1 MGKYL
6 YIPTT
11 TRNLN
16 NILISRSISPAH
28 FYPKKGFG
36 VPRFHL
42 VDLNDNEYITYCYSD
57 KLEFSIINT
66 DYEEDPI
73 IIIIPRSYIENCTS
87 DVKKIESTTVHR
99 VRNTIEL
106 KDILECGVGFFSE
119 DARKRCEVNAEKA
132 LEIKGFHYI
141 KNILKLTSSDQK
153 SISVNDYSYKI
164 DNSTMLPDEDKLL
177 RTERLN
183 EKIKGAN
190 FCYILSLASKYKHV
204 CWISPELPKKYRHI
218 KQLLNSR
225 EVLKNIE
232 GEGVETSEIF
242 KSTSKL
248 LGPDNKLFDVIIR
261 KISEIDVVFNDDHFK
276 EKRIELLMDIGKEI
290 STITPDWADSP
301 ERKYINSFGQNL
313 TEYTKFDINQTNSS
327 VLKSLVFVFLFGRD
341 LDKMDRDL
349 ESQSIEVHGVSFLIW
364 GMFFGYCN
372 IPKTI
377 YDPIFGESKLEDRPQ
392 KVSPLIQKNS
402 FSPEE
407 RQIDGAVPIC
417 EGCNTPMTKKVNKNT
432 GHTFWACGNWRKG
445 NIPCGKTVSFKP
457 EVQPKKKIAS
467 TSLESNDL
475 RYIILDIEKNGRI
488 AVAELQ
494 KKHKSILGKR
504 KLSVICEEIEK
515 FDNRIKHEK
524 IKNKLFLVY
533 LN

>member
-57 KLEFSIINT
+57 KLEFSINNT

-87 DVKKIESTTVHR
+87 DVKQIETTTVHR

-106 KDILECGVGFFSE
+106 KDLLECGVGFFSE

-132 LEIKGFHYI
+132 LEIKGFYYI
-141 KNILKLTSSDQK
+141 KEILKLTSSDQK
-153 SISVNDYSYKI
+153 PISVNDYSYKL
-164 DNSTMLPDEDKLL
+164 DNSTELKNEDELL
-177 RTERLN
+177 RIERLN

-190 FCYILSLASKYKHV
+190 FCYTLSLASKYKHV
-204 CWISPELPKKYRHI
+204 CWISPELPKKHRYIR
-218 KQLLNSR
+218 QLLNSR

-232 GEGVETSEIF
+232 GEGVEASKVF

-248 LGPDNKLFDVIIR
+248 LGLDNQLFDVIIR
-261 KISEIDVVFNDDHFK
+261 KISEIDVVFNHDHFK
-276 EKRIELLMDIGKEI
+276 EQRIELLRDIGKEI
-290 STITPDWADSP
+290 STITPDWSDSP
-301 ERKYINSFGQNL
+301 EREYINSFGQNL
-313 TEYTKFDINQTNSS
+313 TEYTKFDINQTNSA
-327 VLKSLVFVFLFGRD
+327 VLKSLVFVFLSGRD
-341 LDKMDRDL
+341 LDKMDKEL
-349 ESQSIEVHGVSFLIW
+349 ESQSIEVHGLSFLIW

-377 YDPIFGESKLEDRPQ
+377 YDPVFEEKPLVDSPQ
-392 KVSPLIQKNS
+392 QVTPLIQKNS
-402 FSPEE
+402 FSSEE
-407 RQIDGAVPIC
+407 PQVDGAAPIC
-417 EGCNTPMTKKVNKNT
+417 GDCNNPMVTKVNSKTNV
-432 GHTFWACGNWRKG
+432 TFWACKNWEKG
-445 NIPCGKTVSFKP
+445 KLPCSKSFPFKP
-457 EVQPKKKIAS
+457 EVKPKKNI
-467 TSLESNDL
+467 TNITVDSNDL
-475 RYIILDIEKNGRI
+475 QQAILDIKNDGCI
-488 AVAELQ
+488 AVSEL
-494 KKHKSILGKR
+494 KNRYKSIFGKI
-504 KLSVICEEIEK
+504 KLPSICEIIEQK
-515 FDNRIKHEK
+515 DYQIKSKK
-524 IKNKLFLVY
+524 IKKKMFLVY
-533 LN
+533 SN

>member
-42 VDLNDNEYITYCYSD
+42 VDLNDNEHVTYCYSD

-73 IIIIPRSYIENCTS
+73 LIIIPQSYIETCIS
-87 DVKKIESTTVHR
+87 DSKQIESTTVHR

-106 KDILECGVGFFSE
+106 KDLLECGVGFFSE

-141 KNILKLTSSDQK
+141 KDILKLTSSDQK
-153 SISVNDYSYKI
+153 SISVNDHSYKI
-164 DNSTMLPDEDKLL
+164 DDSTKLINEDKLL
-177 RTERLN
+177 RIERLN

-190 FCYILSLASKYKHV
+190 FCYTLSLASKYKYV
-204 CWISPELPKKYRHI
+204 CWFSPELPKKYGYI

-225 EVLKNIE
+225 EVLKSTEGGRIE
-232 GEGVETSEIF
+232 ASRLF

-248 LGPDNKLFDVIIR
+248 VEPDNKLFYMIIR
-261 KISEIDVVFNDDHFK
+261 RISEIDVVFNNDHFK
-276 EKRIELLMDIGKEI
+276 AQRIELLMDIGKGI
-290 STITPDWADSP
+290 STITSDWANSP
-301 ERKYINSFGQNL
+301 EREYINSFGQNL
-313 TEYTKFDINQTNSS
+313 TEYTKFDVNKTNSI

-341 LDKMDRDL
+341 LDKMDREL

-377 YDPIFGESKLEDRPQ
+377 YDPIFGERQAVDSPQ
-392 KVSPLIQKNS
+392 QVTPLIQKNTV
-402 FSPEE
+402 SPEE
-407 RQIDGAVPIC
+407 PLVDGTVPIC
-417 EGCNTPMTKKVNKNT
+417 VGCNNPMVKKVNSKTNAI
-432 GHTFWACGNWRKG
+432 FWACTNWKKG
-445 NIPCGKTVSFKP
+445 GYLCKKSFPFKP
-457 EVQPKKKIAS
+457 EVKPKKNIANI
-467 TSLESNDL
+467 TVDTNALQQVIFDF
-475 RYIILDIEKNGRI
+475 KNGSCI
-488 AVAELQ
+488 AVNEL
-494 KKHKSILGKR
+494 KNKHKSILGKMT
-504 KLSVICEEIEK
+504 LTGICDELEK
-515 FDNRIKHEK
+515 YDPK
-524 IKNKLFLVY
+524 IKRGKRGSKMFLEY
-533 LN
+533 WN

>member
-42 VDLNDNEYITYCYSD
+42 VDLNDNEHVTYCYSD

-73 IIIIPRSYIENCTS
+73 LIIIPQSYIETCIS
-87 DVKKIESTTVHR
+87 DSKQIESTTVHR

-106 KDILECGVGFFSE
+106 KDLLECGVGFFSE

-141 KNILKLTSSDQK
+141 KDILKLTSSDQK
-153 SISVNDYSYKI
+153 SISVNDHSYKI
-164 DNSTMLPDEDKLL
+164 DDSTKLINEDKLL
-177 RTERLN
+177 RIERLN

-190 FCYILSLASKYKHV
+190 FCYTLSLASKYKYV
-204 CWISPELPKKYRHI
+204 CWFSPELPKKYGYI

-225 EVLKNIE
+225 EVLKSTEGGRIE
-232 GEGVETSEIF
+232 ASRLF

-248 LGPDNKLFDVIIR
+248 VEPDNKLFYMIIR
-261 KISEIDVVFNDDHFK
+261 RISEIDVVFNNDHFK
-276 EKRIELLMDIGKEI
+276 AQRIQLLMDIGKEI
-290 STITPDWADSP
+290 STITPDWANSP
-301 ERKYINSFGQNL
+301 EREYINSFGQNL
-313 TEYTKFDINQTNSS
+313 TEYTKFDVNKTNST
-327 VLKSLVFVFLFGRD
+327 VLKSLIFVFLFGRD
-341 LDKMDRDL
+341 LDKMDREL

-377 YDPIFGESKLEDRPQ
+377 YDPIFGERKLED
-392 KVSPLIQKNS
+392 SPLIQKNS

-407 RQIDGAVPIC
+407 PQVDGAIPIC
-417 EGCNTPMTKKVNKNT
+417 EDCNTPMTKRVNKNT
-432 GHTFWACGNWRKG
+432 GHPFWACGNWRKG
-445 NIPCGKTVSFKP
+445 NISCGKTLSFKP
-457 EVQPKKKIAS
+457 EVKPEVKPKKKIAS
-467 TSLESNDL
+467 TPLESNDL
-475 RYIILDIEKNGRI
+475 RYIIFDIEKDGRI

-494 KKHKSILGKR
+494 KKHKLILGKR
-504 KLSVICEEIEK
+504 NLSDICEEIEK